1 MPDTKNTLPSVESAL
16 LYSSRISKETQM
28 FYELKRDSWST
39 REAVCASQWGG
50 SVSKDEIAGPGAS
63 IPLSF
68 FFFFFFLYFLLCIF
82 EASFLKTG
90 EGRTGEN

>member
-1 MPDTKNTLPSVESAL
+1 
-16 LYSSRISKETQM
+16 M

-50 SVSKDEIAGPGAS
+50 SVSKDEITGPGAS

-68 FFFFFFLYFLLCIF
+68 FFVFGIF
-82 EASFLKTG
+82 YCVFLKQVF
-90 EGRTGEN
+90 